1 MTTEMQ
7 HATMRS
13 PIFSPAQVPQNP
25 FDIAKQQFNIAADYL
40 GLDLGLRKVL
50 STCKRE
56 LTVNFPVQMDDG
68 SVEIYTGYRVQH
80 NLARGPAKGGIR
92 YHPQVNLDEIRALAM
107 WMTWKCATVNIPYGG
122 AKGGVILDPH
132 KLSQIELENLTRR
145 YATEISLLIGPET
158 DIPAPDVNTNAQ
170 TMAWIMDTYS
180 MHKGYSVTAVVT
192 GKPVNIGGAEGRL
205 EATARG
211 VQYVIREAT
220 REKGINLN
228 GARVVVQGFGNA
240 GSIAARLLAED
251 GASIVAVSDSQGG
264 VYNPKGLDPRALLA
278 YKQEHGSFAGFP
290 AAERVTN
297 QELLELDCDILI
309 PAALEN
315 QLDGRNARFV
325 KAKIVAEAA
334 NGPTNPEADRIFYD
348 RGIFVLPDILANA
361 GGVTVSYFEWV
372 QDLQSFFW
380 SEAETNRRLH
390 LVMTRAFAEVYKIAQ
405 ERQLDMRTAAYILAV
420 GRVAEATKTRGI
432 YP

>member
-7 HATMRS
+7 YATMQS
-13 PIFSPAQVPQNP
+13 QPPQNS
-25 FDIAKQQFNIAADYL
+25 FEVAKHQFSIAADYL
-40 GLDLGLRKVL
+40 GLDPGLRKVL

-56 LTVNFPVQMDDG
+56 LIVNFPVQMDDG
-68 SVEIYTGYRVQH
+68 SVEVYTGYRVQH

-92 YHPQVNLDEIRALAM
+92 YHPQVTLDEIRALAM

-122 AKGGVILDPH
+122 AKGGVIVDPR
-132 KLSQIELENLTRR
+132 KLSAYELENLTRR

-192 GKPVNIGGAEGRL
+192 GKPVNIGGAEGRN

-220 REKGINLN
+220 RERNIPLS
-228 GARVVVQGFGNA
+228 GARVAVQGFGNA
-240 GSIAARLLAED
+240 GSIAARFLAED
-251 GASIVAVSDSQGG
+251 GAIVVAASDSQGG
-264 VYNPKGLDPRALLA
+264 VYNPKGLDVRSLLA
-278 YKQEHGSFAGFP
+278 FKQEHGTLVGFP
-290 AAERVTN
+290 AGDHVTN

-315 QLDGRNARFV
+315 QFNANNAPRV
-325 KAKIVAEAA
+325 KAKLIAEAA
-334 NGPTNPEADRIFYD
+334 NGPTNPEADLIFFD
-348 RGIFVLPDILANA
+348 RGIFLLPDILANA

-380 SEAETNRRLH
+380 SEEETNKRL
-390 LVMTRAFAEVYKIAQ
+390 LQIMTRAFAEVYKIAQ
-405 ERQLDMRTAAYILAV
+405 DRKIDMRTAAYILAV

>member
-7 HATMRS
+7 FATTQS
-13 PIFSPAQVPQNP
+13 QQPQNP
-25 FDIAKQQFNIAADYL
+25 FEVAKHQFTIAADYL
-40 GLDLGLRKVL
+40 GLDPGLRKVL

-56 LTVNFPVQMDDG
+56 LIVNFPVQMDDG
-68 SVEIYTGYRVQH
+68 SVEVYTGYRVQH

-92 YHPQVNLDEIRALAM
+92 YHPQVTIDEVRALAM

-122 AKGGVILDPH
+122 AKGGVIVDPR
-132 KLSQIELENLTRR
+132 KLSAYELENLTRR

-192 GKPVNIGGAEGRL
+192 GKPVNIGGAEGRN

-220 REKGINLN
+220 RERGISLN
-228 GARVVVQGFGNA
+228 GARVAVQGFGNA
-240 GSIAARLLAED
+240 GSIAARLLSED
-251 GASIVAVSDSQGG
+251 GAIIVAASDSQGG
-264 VYNPKGLDPRALLA
+264 VYNPKGLDVRSLLA
-278 YKQEHGSFAGFP
+278 YKQEHGTLVGFP
-290 AAERVTN
+290 AGDHVTN

-315 QLDGRNARFV
+315 QLDGDNAKRV
-325 KAKIVAEAA
+325 KAKLIAEAA
-334 NGPTNPEADRIFYD
+334 NGPTNPDADRIFFD
-348 RGIFVLPDILANA
+348 RGIFLLPDILANA

-380 SEAETNRRLH
+380 SEEETNKRL
-390 LVMTRAFAEVYKIAQ
+390 LQIMTRAFAEVYKIAQ
-405 ERQLDMRTAAYILAV
+405 DRKIDMRTAAYILAV

>member
-7 HATMRS
+7 YATMQS
-13 PIFSPAQVPQNP
+13 QPPQNP
-25 FDIAKQQFNIAADYL
+25 FEVAKHQFTIAADYL
-40 GLDLGLRKVL
+40 GLDPGLRKVL

-56 LTVNFPVQMDDG
+56 LIVNFPVQMDDG
-68 SVEIYTGYRVQH
+68 SVEVFTGFRVQH

-92 YHPQVNLDEIRALAM
+92 YHPQVTIDEIRALSM

-122 AKGGVILDPH
+122 AKGGVIVDPR
-132 KLSQIELENLTRR
+132 KLSMYELENLTRR

-192 GKPVNIGGAEGRL
+192 GKPVNIGGAAGRN

-211 VQYVIREAT
+211 VQYVIREAC
-220 REKGINLN
+220 RERGLTLS
-228 GARVVVQGFGNA
+228 GSRVAVQGFGNA

-251 GASIVAVSDSQGG
+251 GAVIVAASDSQGG
-264 VYNPKGLDPRALLA
+264 VYNPKGLDVRSLLA
-278 YKQEHGSFAGFP
+278 FKQEHGTLVGFP
-290 AAERVTN
+290 AGDHVTN

-315 QLDGRNARFV
+315 QLNGDNARRV
-325 KAKIVAEAA
+325 KAKLIAEAA
-334 NGPTNPEADRIFYD
+334 NGPTNPDADRIFFD

-380 SEAETNRRLH
+380 SEEETNKRL
-390 LVMTRAFAEVYKIAQ
+390 LQIMTNAFAEVYQIAQ
-405 ERQLDMRTAAYILAV
+405 QRKVDMRTAAYILAV
-420 GRVAEATKTRGI
+420 GRVAEASKTRGI

>member
-7 HATMRS
+7 SVTMQS
-13 PIFSPAQVPQNP
+13 QPPQNP
-25 FDIAKQQFNIAADYL
+25 FEIAKHQFTIAADYL
-40 GLDLGLRKVL
+40 GLDPGLRKVL

-56 LTVNFPVQMDDG
+56 LIVNFPVQMDDG
-68 SVEIYTGYRVQH
+68 SVEVYTGYRVQH

-92 YHPQVNLDEIRALAM
+92 YHPQVTLDEIRALAM

-122 AKGGVILDPH
+122 AKGGVIVDPR
-132 KLSQIELENLTRR
+132 KLSAYELENLTRR

-192 GKPVNIGGAEGRL
+192 GKPVNIGGAEGRN

-220 REKGINLN
+220 RERNIPLS

-240 GSIAARLLAED
+240 GSIAARFLAED
-251 GASIVAVSDSQGG
+251 GAIIVAASDSQGG
-264 VYNPKGLDPRALLA
+264 VYNPKGLDVRSLLA
-278 YKQEHGSFAGFP
+278 FKQEHGTLVGFP
-290 AAERVTN
+290 AGDHVTN

-315 QLDGRNARFV
+315 QFNADNAPRV
-325 KAKIVAEAA
+325 KAKLIAEAA
-334 NGPTNPEADRIFYD
+334 NGPTNPEADRIFFD
-348 RGIFVLPDILANA
+348 KGIFLLPDILANA

-380 SEAETNRRLH
+380 SEEETNKRL
-390 LVMTRAFAEVYKIAQ
+390 LQIMTRAFAEVYKIAQ
-405 ERQLDMRTAAYILAV
+405 DRKVDMRTAAYILAV